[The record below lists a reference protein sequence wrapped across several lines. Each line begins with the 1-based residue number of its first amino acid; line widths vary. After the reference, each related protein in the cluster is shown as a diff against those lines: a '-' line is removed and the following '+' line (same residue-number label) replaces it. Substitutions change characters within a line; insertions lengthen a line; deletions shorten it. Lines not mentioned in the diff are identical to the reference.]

1 MRCPRCGTIDF
12 DYLETCKKCGA
23 GLGDVSKS
31 LGLYLMANKS
41 LNWFDLAS
49 NAKLTKAAMEG
60 EPMHKPMHKIDGPMN
75 ISEIDVS
82 DLVRERGRSEDEVLE
97 IDPDMLEKV
106 ADNEGFQQALND
118 LVRGK

>member
-12 DYLETCKKCGA
+12 DYLEMCKKCGA
-23 GLGDVSKS
+23 GLGGVGKS
-31 LGLYLMANKS
+31 LGLYVMANKS

-49 NAKLTKAAMEG
+49 NAKLTSAAMEG
-60 EPMHKPMHKIDGPMN
+60 EGIYKTDKPMN

-82 DLVRERGRSEDEVLE
+82 DLVGERMRSGDEVLE
-97 IDPDMLEKV
+97 IDPDTLEKV

-118 LVRGK
+118 LVGGK